1 MLKIVKINAMWCSAC
16 ISMYKI
22 WSEVTKRY
30 PNINIIELDFDM
42 DEDEVKKYDVKD
54 ILPVVIFYKDDKE
67 LARLEGEKK
76 LDDII
81 NIIEENK

>member
-16 ISMYKI
+16 ISMYKT
-22 WSEVTKRY
+22 WREVTKRY

-42 DEDEVKKYDVKD
+42 DEDEVGKYDVKD

>member
-1 MLKIVKINAMWCSAC
+1 
-16 ISMYKI
+16 
-22 WSEVTKRY
+22 
-30 PNINIIELDFDM
+30 M
-42 DEDEVKKYDVKD
+42 DEDEVEKYDVKD

-67 LARLEGEKK
+67 IARLEGEKK

>member
-22 WSEVTKRY
+22 WREVIKRY

-42 DEDEVKKYDVKD
+42 DEDEVEKYDVKD

-67 LARLEGEKK
+67 VARLEGEKK

>member
-22 WSEVTKRY
+22 WREVIKRY

-42 DEDEVKKYDVKD
+42 DEDEVGKYDVKD

-67 LARLEGEKK
+67 VARLEGEKK